1 MPTSAYILAN
11 AVAQGLTDW
20 QLMAM
25 DSGIFA
31 TYLKTSARLMSIPC
45 DDYGIRSIEAGR
57 SSSFSSAH
65 AAQDKSQFINR
76 FDSRSLV
83 IRVRDV
89 QMKETKRGLRSHPD
103 LQSDGTRMSL
113 PIDCRLPPIE
123 WRHRQDREKMST
135 RKRGAK
141 ELKSE
146 AGRPG

>member
-1 MPTSAYILAN
+1 MPSSAYILAN

-25 DSGIFA
+25 DSGILA
-31 TYLKTSARLMSIPC
+31 TYLKTSAQLMSIPC
-45 DDYGIRSIEAGR
+45 DDYGTRSIDAGR

-65 AAQDKSQFINR
+65 TAQDKSQFINR

-123 WRHRQDREKMST
+123 WRH
-135 RKRGAK
+135 
-141 ELKSE
+141 
-146 AGRPG
+146 